1 MAYRI
6 ITLILLLCSTSATA
20 GLFDAPGR
28 SNFVP
33 ADQAFAFDFQQQQHD
48 VNLSWQIKDGYYLY
62 RQQFTFSAAGATIDE
77 PALPAG
83 EWHEDEF
90 YGKSEIFRQR
100 LTVPVTV
107 KEADKEA
114 TLTVTW
120 QGCADAGFCYPPE
133 TKVIPLSAVRAAS
146 NDAQPTAAAP
156 VSSLNHRPAFNP
168 PLPVEPRPMEEN
180 AVPQAP
186 AMAPPA
192 DVPARL
198 PFTAL
203 WALLIGI
210 GIAFTPCVLPMYP
223 LISGIVLGGKQR
235 LSTARAL
242 LLAFIYVQG
251 MALTYTA
258 LGLVVAAA
266 GLQFQ
271 AALQHPYVLVGL
283 SAVFILLALSM
294 FGLFTLQLPSSLQT
308 RLMLLSNKRQGGS
321 PGGVFAMGAIAG
333 LICSPCTTA
342 PLSAILLYI
351 AQSGNLWLGGG
362 TLYLYALGM
371 GLPLILVTVFGN
383 RLLPKSGPWMSHVK
397 TAFGFVI
404 LALPVFLLERI
415 LGDQWGLRLWSM
427 LGVAFFSWAFITS
440 LGATRPWMRLV
451 QIILLAAALEQQAH
465 LVTSRPLQDWMRL
478 VRDPLPPRWS
488 ARGLCRTG
496 RLAPRSAEQQAHCFT
511 RVSSVAELDQA
522 LAQAKGQPV
531 MLDLYADWCVA
542 CKEFEKYTFSSPDV
556 QQALKGTV
564 LLQVDV
570 TKNSPQDVALLK
582 HLQVLGLPTI
592 LFFNAEGQEQ
602 PERRVTGF
610 MDAAAFSAHL
620 RDWQA

>member
-1 MAYRI
+1 MAQRFL
-6 ITLILLLCSTSATA
+6 TLILLLCSTSAFA

-33 ADQAFAFDFQQQQHD
+33 ADQAFAFDFQQNQHD
-48 VNLSWQIKDGYYLY
+48 VNLTWQVKDGYYLY
-62 RQQFTFSAAGATIDE
+62 RKQVQVT
-77 PALPAG
+77 PANASIAPLQLPNG
-83 EWHEDEF
+83 EWHSDEF
-90 YGKSEIFRQR
+90 YGKSEIYRHS
-100 LTVPVTV
+100 LTVPVTLTQ
-107 KEADKEA
+107 ANAGA
-114 TLTVTW
+114 TLTVTY

-133 TKVIPLSAVRAAS
+133 TKTVPLSAVAQAAQTS
-146 NDAQPTAAAP
+146 
-156 VSSLNHRPAFNP
+156 P
-168 PLPVEPRPMEEN
+168 PLPSGERAGVRGDTS
-180 AVPQAP
+180 
-186 AMAPPA
+186 A
-192 DVPARL
+192 DL
-198 PFTAL
+198 PFSAL

-266 GLQFQ
+266 GMQFQ
-271 AALQHPYVLVGL
+271 AALQHPYVLIGL

-294 FGLFTLQLPSSLQT
+294 FGAFSLQLPSSLQT
-308 RLMLLSNKRQGGS
+308 RLTLMSNRQQGGS
-321 PGGVFAMGAIAG
+321 MGGVFAMGAIAG

-383 RLLPKSGPWMSHVK
+383 RLLPKSGPWMAHVK

-415 LGDQWGLRLWSM
+415 IGDVWGLRLWSM
-427 LGVAFFSWAFITS
+427 LGVAFFGWAFITS
-440 LGATRPWMRLV
+440 LGLQKPWQRIG
-451 QIILLAAALEQQAH
+451 QILLLTAALIS
-465 LVTSRPLQDWMRL
+465 VRPLQDWAFGTTVAQSQSHL
-478 VRDPLPPRWS
+478 N
-488 ARGLCRTG
+488 
-496 RLAPRSAEQQAHCFT
+496 FT
-511 RVSSVAELDQA
+511 RISNVETLNAA
-522 LAQAKGQPV
+522 LASAQGKPV

-542 CKEFEKYTFSSPDV
+542 CKEFEKYTFSDPQV
-556 QQALKGTV
+556 QQALQNTV
-564 LLQVDV
+564 LLQADV
-570 TKNSPQDVALLK
+570 TANSAEDVALLK

-592 LFFNAEGQEQ
+592 LFFDENGNEQ
-602 PERRVTGF
+602 PALRVTGF
-610 MDAAAFSAHL
+610 KDAAAFRAHL
-620 RDWQA
+620 RNRQP

>member
-1 MAYRI
+1 MAQRFL
-6 ITLILLLCSTSATA
+6 TLILLLCSTSAFA

-28 SNFVP
+28 SNFIP
-33 ADQAFAFDFQQQQHD
+33 ADQAFVFDFQQNQHD
-48 VNLSWQIKDGYYLY
+48 LNLTWQVKEGYYLY
-62 RQQFTFSAAGATIDE
+62 RKQVSITPAKANVGALQ
-77 PALPAG
+77 LPAG

-90 YGKSEIFRQR
+90 YGKSEIYRQR
-100 LTVPVTV
+100 LSVPVTV
-107 KEADKEA
+107 NQADKGA
-114 TLTVTW
+114 TLTVTY

-133 TKVIPLSAVRAAS
+133 TKVVPLSEVKA
-146 NDAQPTAAAP
+146 TAAVTP
-156 VSSLNHRPAFNP
+156 VPS
-168 PLPVEPRPMEEN
+168 VEKTNDR
-180 AVPQAP
+180 
-186 AMAPPA
+186 A
-192 DVPARL
+192 DL
-198 PFTAL
+198 PFSAL

-271 AALQHPYVLVGL
+271 AALQHPYVLIGL

-294 FGLFTLQLPSSLQT
+294 FGLFTLQLPSALQT
-308 RLMLLSNKRQGGS
+308 RLTLMSNRQQGGS
-321 PGGVFAMGAIAG
+321 AGGVFAMGAIAG

-351 AQSGNLWLGGG
+351 AQSGNMWLGGG

-383 RLLPKSGPWMSHVK
+383 RLLPKSGPWMETVK

-415 LGDQWGLRLWSM
+415 IGDAWGLRLWAM
-427 LGVAFFSWAFITS
+427 LGVAFFTWAFIVS
-440 LGATRPWMRLV
+440 LEAKKPWMRLV
-451 QIILLAAALEQQAH
+451 QILLLAAAL
-465 LVTSRPLQDWMRL
+465 VSVRPLQDWAFGTL
-478 VRDPLPPRWS
+478 V
-488 ARGLCRTG
+488 G
-496 RLAPRSAEQQAHCFT
+496 QMQAHLNFT
-511 RVSSVAELDQA
+511 QIKNVDELNSA
-522 LAQAKGQPV
+522 LAEAKGKPV

-542 CKEFEKYTFSSPDV
+542 CKEFEKYTFSDPQV
-556 QQALKGTV
+556 QSALKETV
-564 LLQVDV
+564 LLQANV
-570 TKNSPQDVALLK
+570 TANNAQDKALLK
-582 HLQVLGLPTI
+582 QLNVLGLPTI
-592 LFFNAEGQEQ
+592 LFFNQQGHEQ
-602 PERRVTGF
+602 PEQRVTGF

-620 RDWQA
+620 RNRQP

>member
-1 MAYRI
+1 MAQRI
-6 ITLILLLCSTSATA
+6 ITLILLLCSASASA

-33 ADQAFAFDFQQQQHD
+33 ADRAFAFDFQQNQHD
-48 VNLSWQIKDGYYLY
+48 LNLSWHIKDGYYLY
-62 RQQFTFSAAGATIDE
+62 RKQITLTTKDAAIVE
-77 PALPAG
+77 PSLPPG

-90 YGKSEIFRQR
+90 YGKSEIYRQR
-100 LTVPVTV
+100 LTLPITLTQAG
-107 KEADKEA
+107 KAA
-114 TLTVTW
+114 TLTVTY

-133 TKVIPLSAVRAAS
+133 TKVVPLSAVLADSDMAQAAKPS
-146 NDAQPTAAAP
+146 
-156 VSSLNHRPAFNP
+156 
-168 PLPVEPRPMEEN
+168 
-180 AVPQAP
+180 AP
-186 AMAPPA
+186 ATLPA
-192 DVPARL
+192 SGSQTGAEPASL
-198 PFTAL
+198 PFSAL

-251 MALTYTA
+251 MAVTYTA
-258 LGLVVAAA
+258 LGLIVAAA

-271 AALQHPYVLVGL
+271 AALQHPYVLIGL
-283 SAVFILLALSM
+283 SVVFIALALSM

-308 RLMLLSNKRQGGS
+308 RLTLMSNKRQGGS

-383 RLLPKSGPWMSHVK
+383 RLLPKSGPWMAHVK

-404 LALPVFLLERI
+404 LALPVFLLERVI
-415 LGDQWGLRLWSM
+415 GEAWGLRLWSL

-440 LGATRPWMRLV
+440 LGASKPWLRMV
-451 QIILLAAALEQQAH
+451 QIVMLGAALVCA
-465 LVTSRPLQDWMRL
+465 RPLQDW
-478 VRDPLPPRWS
+478 
-488 ARGLCRTG
+488 AFG
-496 RLAPRSAEQQAHCFT
+496 APAVQQQAHLEFT
-511 RVSSVAELDQA
+511 RVSTVDELNQA
-522 LAQAKGQPV
+522 LAQAKGKPV

-542 CKEFEKYTFSSPDV
+542 CKEFEKYTFSAPEV
-556 QQALKGTV
+556 RQALKETV

-570 TKNSPQDVALLK
+570 TKNSAQDAALLK

-592 LFFNAEGQEQ
+592 LFFNAQGEEQ
-602 PERRVTGF
+602 PAQRVTGF

-620 RDWQA
+620 RDWQP

>member
-1 MAYRI
+1 MAQRI
-6 ITLILLLCSTSATA
+6 LTLILLLCSTSSFA

-33 ADQAFAFDFQQQQHD
+33 ADQAFAFDFQQNQHD
-48 VNLSWQIKDGYYLY
+48 LNLTWQVKDGYYLY
-62 RQQFTFSAAGATIDE
+62 RKQINITSAQAKIADVT
-77 PALPAG
+77 LPAG
-83 EWHEDEF
+83 VWHEDEF
-90 YGKSEIFRQR
+90 YGKSEIYRKR
-100 LTVPVTV
+100 LTVPVNV
-107 KEADKEA
+107 LQAAAGA
-114 TLTVTW
+114 TLTVTY

-133 TKVIPLSAVRAAS
+133 TKTVPLSEVVASTAPQPAATPAPPQS
-146 NDAQPTAAAP
+146 AQPP
-156 VSSLNHRPAFNP
+156 
-168 PLPVEPRPMEEN
+168 EP
-180 AVPQAP
+180 
-186 AMAPPA
+186 PPA
-192 DVPARL
+192 QL

-235 LSTARAL
+235 LSTGRAL
-242 LLAFIYVQG
+242 LLTFIYVQG

-283 SAVFILLALSM
+283 AIVFTLLALSM

-308 RLMLLSNKRQGGS
+308 RLTLMSNRQQGGS
-321 PGGVFAMGAIAG
+321 AGGVFAMGAIAG

-351 AQSGNLWLGGG
+351 AQSGNMWLGGG

-371 GLPLILVTVFGN
+371 GLPLMLVTVFGN
-383 RLLPKSGPWMSHVK
+383 RLLPKSGPWMEQVK

-415 LGDQWGLRLWSM
+415 VGDTWGLRLWSL
-427 LGVAFFSWAFITS
+427 LGVAFFGWAFITS
-440 LGATRPWMRLV
+440 LQATRGWIRLV
-451 QIILLAAALEQQAH
+451 QIMLLAAAL
-465 LVTSRPLQDWMRL
+465 VSVRPLQDWAFGASL
-478 VRDPLPPRWS
+478 VQTQSHLS
-488 ARGLCRTG
+488 FK
-496 RLAPRSAEQQAHCFT
+496 Q
-511 RVSSVAELDQA
+511 VSNIDELNQA
-522 LAQAKGQPV
+522 LAQAKGKPV

-542 CKEFEKYTFSSPDV
+542 CKEFEKYTFSAPQV
-556 QQALKGTV
+556 KQALGDTV
-564 LLQVDV
+564 LLQADV
-570 TKNSPQDVALLK
+570 TGNNAQDVALLK

-592 LFFNAEGQEQ
+592 LFFDAEGQEHPQ
-602 PERRVTGF
+602 ARVTGF
-610 MDAAAFSAHL
+610 MDAATFSAHL
-620 RDWQA
+620 RDRQP